1 MRSYLENKG
10 VELTSLKLAQ
20 FLFQHE
26 YQGRAIISSART
38 RHANNMCVVIL
49 KKKEMYQ
56 NGCFQIMELSN
67 NSVRGGGSN
76 DVAAFFESICTLINS
91 Q

>member
-49 KKKEMYQ
+49 KKKRCIRMDVFRLW
-56 NGCFQIMELSN
+56 NCQIILSGEE
-67 NSVRGGGSN
+67 V
-76 DVAAFFESICTLINS
+76 
-91 Q
+91 QMM